1 MQTRVGGIAVSLPDA
16 TRSDRVYPLLQNL
29 DLENLAFATVQG
41 VGNTLNIEEMNEDEL
56 RRLVLVNLARLT
68 VAGEWNGLLTAATAG
83 SSEFPMGASSAPDA
97 ISGAGVLVQYPMF
110 FPQAKLETT
119 ANSVVRFNKN
129 QMNLFPFWAAKDGTM
144 DSMTCRIVA
153 TNPDDLVVA
162 LYSNDTT
169 KGVPTTKIGTSVVW
183 DMGTASGIITL
194 DLSGVGDWAVEAG
207 KVYWLGMMLETD
219 TTNRPTFYV
228 FDADEGPSWTIPAND
243 SATEDY
249 ILEKASYYVG
259 SLTAGTPPSSVTAP
273 ASDIAYTPWITFTL
287 A

>member
-1 MQTRVGGIAVSLPDA
+1 MPLPDA
-16 TRSDRVYPLLQNL
+16 KPDRRIYELLKTT
-29 DLENLAFATVQG
+29 DLENLTFAQFQG
-41 VGNTLNIEEMNEDEL
+41 VAETVYAEQGAEDTL
-56 RRLVLVNLARLT
+56 RRIVLLNLARLA
-68 VAGEWNGLLTAATAG
+68 VVGEWTGLTTGATAG

-219 TTNRPTFYV
+219 VTNRPTFYV
-228 FDADEGPSWTIPAND
+228 FDTDEGPSWTIPAND
-243 SATEDY
+243 TATEDY
-249 ILEKASYYVG
+249 ILEQSSYWVG
-259 SLTAGTPPSSVTAP
+259 SLSDGTPPSSVTAP
-273 ASDIAYTPWITFTL
+273 ASDIAYVPWMTFTL